1 MRENQIEIAANN
13 ELEDLNIIELIM
25 KWVENVNNQ
34 ILKIWRN

>member
-13 ELEDLNIIELIM
+13 ELELIM

-34 ILKIWRN
+34 ILKISRN

>member
-34 ILKIWRN
+34 ILKISRN

>member
-25 KWVENVNNQ
+25 KWVENG
-34 ILKIWRN
+34 R

>member
-1 MRENQIEIAANN
+1 MRENQIDIAANN

-34 ILKIWRN
+34 ILKISRN

>member
-1 MRENQIEIAANN
+1 MRENQIEIATNN
-13 ELEDLNIIELIM
+13 ELEELNIIELIM